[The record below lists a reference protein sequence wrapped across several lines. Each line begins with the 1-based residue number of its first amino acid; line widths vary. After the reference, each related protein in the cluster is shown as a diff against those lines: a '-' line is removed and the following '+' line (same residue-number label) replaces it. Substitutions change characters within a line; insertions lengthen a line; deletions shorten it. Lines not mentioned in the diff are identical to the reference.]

1 MLLTFCGKRIKRKIR
16 GETGGG
22 EGEGG
27 REKEKRVKGK
37 DGVSLII
44 MLSGLEL
51 ASKGLGSMA
60 SFVRCVSRVAV
71 SPNLSSTTKSKIK
84 IIHMD

>member
-1 MLLTFCGKRIKRKIR
+1 MLLTFCGKRIKQKIR

-27 REKEKRVKGK
+27 REKEKRVKEK
-37 DGVSLII
+37 DGVSLI

-60 SFVRCVSRVAV
+60 SFARCVSRVAV
-71 SPNLSSTTKSKIK
+71 SPNLSST
-84 IIHMD
+84 